1 MDNKGKQKQRE
12 MKKTI
17 YIILLSIIIADF
29 SFAQWNPKWN
39 SSNISSVNA
48 SGWLKFETNLAEG
61 GERFYI
67 VDVSKFSIM
76 LDEFSETP
84 QFTYNF
90 TSEEVASGNLIYSLG
105 YDLTGDNYTEF
116 YVLTRIGTSDLY
128 NQSFKIIDISTGS
141 IIFEKNDAAYY
152 YSYPIVSD
160 INNDGLL
167 ECSFTKYDFPYFTNY
182 VYEVYNTGSP
192 TVVVAGLP
200 VNLNFELKQNFPN
213 PFNPTTTIEYA
224 LEKSG
229 FVSIDIYNI
238 KGELVDNLYSG
249 YRKEG
254 TYREIW
260 NGESKWGRKVSS
272 GTYFYQ
278 ISQAGSKEAKKMI
291 LLK

>member
-1 MDNKGKQKQRE
+1 MRKFIFLLQ
-12 MKKTI
+12 
-17 YIILLSIIIADF
+17 LSIILTNTGF
-29 SFAQWNPKWN
+29 SQWTPKWN

-48 SGWLKFETNLAEG
+48 SGWLKFETNLDEG

-76 LDEFSETP
+76 ADEFSETP

-105 YDLTGDNYTEF
+105 HDLTGDNYTEF
-116 YVLTRIGTSDLY
+116 YVLTTVGTADLY
-128 NQSFKIIDISTGS
+128 KQSFKIIDIATGS
-141 IIFEKNDAAYY
+141 IIFERNDAASY
-152 YSYPIVSD
+152 YSYPVVWD
-160 INNDGLL
+160 IDNDGLL
-167 ECSFTKYDFPYFTNY
+167 ECSFAKYDFPYFTNY

-192 TVVVAGLP
+192 TSSAGGLP

-224 LEKSG
+224 LEKPG

-238 KGELVDNLYSG
+238 KGELVGNLYSG

-260 NGESKWGRKVSS
+260 NGESKLGSKVSS

-278 ISQAGSKEAKKMI
+278 ISQEGSRETKKMI

>member
-1 MDNKGKQKQRE
+1 MRKF
-12 MKKTI
+12 I
-17 YIILLSIIIADF
+17 FLLHLSIILTNTSF
-29 SFAQWNPKWN
+29 SQWTSKWN
-39 SSNISSVNA
+39 TSNISSVNA
-48 SGWLKFETNLAEG
+48 SGWLKFETNLDEG

-67 VDVSKFSIM
+67 VDVSKFSVM
-76 LDEFSETP
+76 VDEFSETP

-105 YDLTGDNYTEF
+105 HDLTGDNYTEF
-116 YVLTRIGTSDLY
+116 YVLTTVGTADLY
-128 NQSFKIIDISTGS
+128 KQSFKIIDITTGS

-152 YSYPIVSD
+152 YSYPVVWD
-160 INNDGLL
+160 IDNDGFL
-167 ECSFTKYDFPYFTNY
+167 ECSFAKYDYPYFTNY

-192 TVVVAGLP
+192 TSAVGSLP

-224 LEKSG
+224 LEKPG

-260 NGESKWGRKVSS
+260 NGESKLGGKVSS
-272 GTYFYQ
+272 GAYFYQ
-278 ISQAGSKEAKKMI
+278 ISQEGSREAKKMI

>member
-1 MDNKGKQKQRE
+1 MERK

-17 YIILLSIIIADF
+17 YFILFTIIITNF
-29 SFAQWNPKWN
+29 SLAQWNSKWN

-67 VDVSKFSIM
+67 VDVSKFSVM
-76 LDEFSETP
+76 TDEFSDTP
-84 QFTYNF
+84 QFTYTF
-90 TSEEVASGNLIYSLG
+90 ASEEVASGNLIYSLG
-105 YDLTGDNYTEF
+105 EDLTGDNYTEF
-116 YVLTRIGTSDLY
+116 YVLTTVGTVDLY
-128 NQSFKIIDISTGS
+128 KQSFKIIDITTGN

-152 YSYPIVSD
+152 YSYPVVWD
-160 INNDGLL
+160 IDNDGLL
-167 ECSFTKYDFPYFTNY
+167 ECSFAKYDFPNFTNY

-192 TVVVAGLP
+192 TSIAGSLP

-224 LEKSG
+224 LEKPG

-238 KGELVDNLYSG
+238 KGELMDNLYSG

-260 NGESKWGRKVSS
+260 NGESKLGGKVSS

-278 ISQAGSKEAKKMI
+278 ISQEGRQETKKMI